1 MENNIQGRKV
11 FLDVGGH
18 LGQTLDEVLS
28 PEYGFDIV
36 HCFEPLPK
44 FAMLLQAKYQ
54 AAIANG
60 RLQVHA
66 VGLADQDGEATLF
79 GNNEGGG
86 ASLFSEHASNTQHP
100 GATTI
105 RLMRASRFFET
116 ELRSSDVVLMKLNCE
131 GAEGQIL
138 CDLCSSGEIHKISNV
153 MIDFD
158 LFKVRGRR
166 AEPFAVLE
174 KLKQANFSRYELCY
188 DVMIGKSHQ
197 ERIRNW
203 LSVADSKLK
212 FVANQHYFDGAHR
225 TRPLLRRLFKRVKWR
240 VGAMLDR

>member
-1 MENNIQGRKV
+1 MDGQLARKV

-28 PEYGFDIV
+28 PEYGFDVI

-44 FAMLLQAKYQ
+44 FVAILNDKYRSE
-54 AAIANG
+54 INGG
-60 RLQVHA
+60 RLRIHD

-79 GNNEGGG
+79 GDNEGGG
-86 ASLFSEHASNTQHP
+86 ASLFSLHASNFAHP

-105 RLMRASRFFET
+105 KLMRASRFFQT
-116 ELRSSDVVLMKLNCE
+116 ELSKSDLVLMKLNCE

-138 CDLCSSGEIHKISNV
+138 CDLAASGEIHKVSNV

-158 LFKVRGRR
+158 LFKVKGRR
-166 AEPFAVLE
+166 SEPYAVLE
-174 KLKQANFSRYELCY
+174 KLKTVGFDRYELCY
-188 DVMIGKSHQ
+188 DVMLGKTHQ

-203 LSVADSKLK
+203 LSCADQKLG
-212 FVANQHYFDGAHR
+212 FVANKRYFDGAHR
-225 TRPLLRRLFKRVKWR
+225 TRPLMRRLFKRVKWR
-240 VGAMLDR
+240 VAAMLDRS